1 MLVISILYY
10 YISNLLILTLSTII
24 NSLNLH
30 MPQDEV
36 LADSCVHVCYLRIKL

>member
-1 MLVISILYY
+1 
-10 YISNLLILTLSTII
+10 
-24 NSLNLH
+24 